1 VNAKDPRLTVV
12 DIGTG
17 SGQWVIEVA
26 DQYPSAMVF
35 GTDLSPIQPIMVPEN
50 AEFIITDSAYGL
62 DFDTD
67 STDLV
72 NSR

>member
-1 VNAKDPRLTVV
+1 LTVV

-17 SGQWVIEVA
+17 SGAWVIEVA
-26 DQYPSAMVF
+26 DQYPSAMVY
-35 GTDLSPIQPIMVPEN
+35 GIDLSPIQPTLVPGN
-50 AEFIITDSAYGL
+50 AEFIVTDLVNGL
-62 DFDTD
+62 EFNTG